1 MTKPL
6 TVLLTNDDGINA
18 PGIVALERQFK
29 ESYPEVVVW
38 TVAPNKGRSTSSH
51 AMNLARPVFVYDKGK
66 KRVAVDGFPA
76 DCVYLALYGLM
87 EHPPDVVVSG
97 INAGA
102 NMGKDVIYSGTVACA
117 REAAIRK
124 IHGVAASLVHGED
137 YSDAAKNVCKIAL
150 EVAARPK
157 KPVILLNL
165 NYPGGRFEGPR
176 LARLGIR
183 KYPHIVSKRE
193 APLTNASYYW
203 LGGPPV
209 QDEHMPGTDSWLI
222 HRGVASATPL
232 LLDQTDDE
240 GIATAETVLPFIEP
254 PEELS

>member
-1 MTKPL
+1 MTQPL

-18 PGIVALERQFK
+18 PGIVALERVFK

-38 TVAPNKGRSTSSH
+38 TVAPSKERSTSSH
-51 AMNLARPVFVYDKGK
+51 AMNLARPIFVYDKGK

-87 EHPPDVVVSG
+87 EHPPNVVVSG

-137 YSDAAKNVCKIAL
+137 YSDAAKNVCRIAL